1 MDADEFAEKA
11 VGLHERV
18 ARAVMATCGDR
29 ALSEECAA
37 EALLRSW
44 EKVEAG
50 DELRSLEGWTMTV
63 AINVC
68 RSRVRRMGAERRA
81 LERFHA
87 TESPAATVGSH
98 DDTDDRRPAEHVMAA
113 VLSLPERQREVV
125 ALHYLED
132 MSTAEIAEIV
142 GSTPNAVR
150 NALHHARTTLACVLA
165 PPAGTTDEAE
175 QEVQR

>member
-1 MDADEFAEKA
+1 
-11 VGLHERV
+11 
-18 ARAVMATCGDR
+18 
-29 ALSEECAA
+29 
-37 EALLRSW
+37 
-44 EKVEAG
+44 
-50 DELRSLEGWTMTV
+50 
-63 AINVC
+63 
-68 RSRVRRMGAERRA
+68 
-81 LERFHA
+81 
-87 TESPAATVGSH
+87 
-98 DDTDDRRPAEHVMAA
+98 MAA

-165 PPAGTTDEAE
+165 PEAGTTDEAE